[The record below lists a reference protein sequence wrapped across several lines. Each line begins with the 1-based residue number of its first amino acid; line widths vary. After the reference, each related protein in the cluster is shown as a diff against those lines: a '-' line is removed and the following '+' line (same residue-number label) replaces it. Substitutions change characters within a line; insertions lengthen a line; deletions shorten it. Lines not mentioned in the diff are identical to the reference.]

1 MSSVK
6 YAACLPVSRTLRG
19 IVLASGALLSL
30 SGIPIV
36 LHWPID
42 AGWRVVLAIAW
53 SAFSWRELG
62 AMRRAYMTFCHI
74 EVEVGGAIALG
85 NRAHVSATAE
95 LLPGSILLGRVG
107 WLRLKTADGLRTAE
121 LIYGNP
127 RKNRDWRRLQVI
139 WRHL

>member
-6 YAACLPVSRTLRG
+6 YAACLPVSQTLRSV
-19 IVLASGALLSL
+19 VLASGALLWL

-42 AGWRVVLAIAW
+42 PGWRTVLAIAW
-53 SAFSWRELG
+53 SVSGWRELA
-62 AMRRAYMTFCHI
+62 AMRRAYMTFCNI
-74 EVEVGGAIALG
+74 EVEIGGAITLG
-85 NRAHVSATAE
+85 DHTHVSATAE

-107 WLRLKTADGLRTAE
+107 WLRLKTAGGLRTAE

-127 RKNRDWRRLQVI
+127 RKNKDWRRLQVI